1 MHYSSRIKFSSKEKR
16 ERQRGE
22 TSESNLLTRI
32 NSRHTKSFRVEKLTT
47 NDRVKKKKR
56 KENTRQLYIFLSPS
70 INPLRRRTI
79 VKEKYLDSV
88 AKSEGTRQFNGHA
101 IRYRYIGEAQWR
113 NDSSFHLNPPRHP
126 NRNGT

>member
-16 ERQRGE
+16 ERERGE

-56 KENTRQLYIFLSPS
+56 KENTRQLYIFLSLHRLDKS
-70 INPLRRRTI
+70 VKKTDDRERKISRFSGKIRRHATI
-79 VKEKYLDSV
+79 
-88 AKSEGTRQFNGHA
+88 
-101 IRYRYIGEAQWR
+101 
-113 NDSSFHLNPPRHP
+113 
-126 NRNGT
+126 

>member
-47 NDRVKKKKR
+47 NDRVKKKKKKR
-56 KENTRQLYIFLSPS
+56 KYETIIYLSLS
-70 INPLRRRTI
+70 LHRLDKSVKKTDDRERKISRFSGKIRRHATI
-79 VKEKYLDSV
+79 
-88 AKSEGTRQFNGHA
+88 
-101 IRYRYIGEAQWR
+101 
-113 NDSSFHLNPPRHP
+113 
-126 NRNGT
+126 